1 MDCEFTCRRAG
12 QAIANIVGNTYTP
25 IRLGAKVANTGGID
39 GNERPNDGATKKGRN
54 KGMKLRQYQQD
65 SVDNLMDTIQVKG
78 NPILQLPTG
87 AGKSIIIAEIARR
100 MRERWGGIQILVLA
114 HRAKLVEQD
123 ADKFAK
129 LGLIP
134 SVYCAELKRKEIGQF
149 TIATILS
156 VAKHPELFQG
166 VHLVIVDECFTGD
179 TLVATPDGQ
188 KRIDKLKENDYIISA
203 IGNNRIKKIKKTV
216 HKTVYKIRVRHEDN
230 NRQGQRVYTV
240 RCSGRHPFFTTQG
253 WVRAEQMVRGMELV
267 GIQNMPELWQ
277 AVSSGKGAR
286 DNIVR
291 EKKILLR
298 EVLLSE
304 SESYEKRADKKEFVK
319 QTQKYWMEAACSLW
333 KRISEPD
340 TREMVK
346 CVEKGR
352 MGCRTANKDRAQSNR
367 WERISDLLQGRFG
380 KCTIKIGNRIRWL
393 FSQCFG
399 EKGARQE
406 KGCFSSKYWVESVEV
421 EEQRRGVALYDLQ
434 IEGHPSF
441 FANGLLVHNCQLINN
456 NDEGSYRKFL
466 SQLPLAKVV
475 GLSATPFRL
484 KGGACYG
491 PDRLF
496 NRVAYKIGFADLVK
510 QGYLTPPV
518 NYDANSDDNYDDI
531 KITAGD
537 FNQKDMNAH
546 FNKIVGKSCQD
557 LVQRM
562 RNRNYVL
569 VFACSIVHAE
579 AIVKALRDLGEQA
592 EVYHS
597 EMSLEQDKMTIARF
611 ENKEFKYLVSIDK
624 LGVGFDAPFVDGLAL
639 MRPTMSRA
647 LAIQQ
652 LGRGSRLYEGK
663 KDFLVADYAGNIRRH
678 NLLEPDAY
686 DVPYERIAKPKRSGG
701 DAPSKVCKQCQAIC
715 ATRTTQCAC
724 GYKFPPK
731 LAVKADVQQSAD
743 VRLPIK
749 IWRATIEESVK
760 HRYVKLLVGAFH
772 DARPVYF
779 FPEDRGYS
787 KSQTLLKWIKLFGG
801 AVPNN
806 CIDMCNRLNAMDGLY
821 TEATFERKGKFFE
834 LKKLTKGDENG
845 KSDTV
850 PQLW

>member
-1 MDCEFTCRRAG
+1 MDCEFTCRRAR

-25 IRLGAKVANTGGID
+25 IRLGAKVTNTGGID
-39 GNERPNDGATKKGRN
+39 GNERPDDGAIKKGRN

-166 VHLVIVDECFTGD
+166 VHLVIVDE
-179 TLVATPDGQ
+179 L
-188 KRIDKLKENDYIISA
+188 
-203 IGNNRIKKIKKTV
+203 
-216 HKTVYKIRVRHEDN
+216 
-230 NRQGQRVYTV
+230 
-240 RCSGRHPFFTTQG
+240 
-253 WVRAEQMVRGMELV
+253 QM
-267 GIQNMPELWQ
+267 
-277 AVSSGKGAR
+277 
-286 DNIVR
+286 
-291 EKKILLR
+291 
-298 EVLLSE
+298 
-304 SESYEKRADKKEFVK
+304 
-319 QTQKYWMEAACSLW
+319 
-333 KRISEPD
+333 
-340 TREMVK
+340 
-346 CVEKGR
+346 
-352 MGCRTANKDRAQSNR
+352 
-367 WERISDLLQGRFG
+367 
-380 KCTIKIGNRIRWL
+380 
-393 FSQCFG
+393 
-399 EKGARQE
+399 
-406 KGCFSSKYWVESVEV
+406 
-421 EEQRRGVALYDLQ
+421 
-434 IEGHPSF
+434 
-441 FANGLLVHNCQLINN
+441 INN

-743 VRLPIK
+743 VQLPIK

-760 HRYVKLLVGAFH
+760 HLYVKLLVGAFH

-779 FPEDRGYS
+779 FPEDCGYS

-801 AVPNN
+801 TVPNN

>member
-1 MDCEFTCRRAG
+1 
-12 QAIANIVGNTYTP
+12 
-25 IRLGAKVANTGGID
+25 
-39 GNERPNDGATKKGRN
+39 
-54 KGMKLRQYQQD
+54 MKLRQYQQD
-65 SVDNLMDTIQVKG
+65 SVNNLMDTIQVKG

-100 MRERWGGIQILVLA
+100 MQERWGGIQILVLA

-129 LGLIP
+129 LGMIP

-156 VAKHPELFQG
+156 VAKHPELFKG
-166 VHLVIVDECFTGD
+166 VHLVIVDE
-179 TLVATPDGQ
+179 L
-188 KRIDKLKENDYIISA
+188 
-203 IGNNRIKKIKKTV
+203 
-216 HKTVYKIRVRHEDN
+216 
-230 NRQGQRVYTV
+230 
-240 RCSGRHPFFTTQG
+240 
-253 WVRAEQMVRGMELV
+253 QM
-267 GIQNMPELWQ
+267 
-277 AVSSGKGAR
+277 
-286 DNIVR
+286 
-291 EKKILLR
+291 
-298 EVLLSE
+298 
-304 SESYEKRADKKEFVK
+304 
-319 QTQKYWMEAACSLW
+319 
-333 KRISEPD
+333 
-340 TREMVK
+340 
-346 CVEKGR
+346 
-352 MGCRTANKDRAQSNR
+352 
-367 WERISDLLQGRFG
+367 
-380 KCTIKIGNRIRWL
+380 
-393 FSQCFG
+393 
-399 EKGARQE
+399 
-406 KGCFSSKYWVESVEV
+406 
-421 EEQRRGVALYDLQ
+421 
-434 IEGHPSF
+434 
-441 FANGLLVHNCQLINN
+441 INN

-491 PDRLF
+491 QGRLF
-496 NRVAYKIGFADLVK
+496 SRIAYKIGFSDLVK
-510 QGYLTPPV
+510 QGYLTPPI
-518 NYDANSDDNYDDI
+518 NYDANSEDNYDDI

-562 RNRNYVL
+562 KNRNYVL

-579 AIVKALRDLGEQA
+579 AIVECLRGLGEQA

-678 NLLEPDAY
+678 NLLNPDAY
-686 DVPYERIAKPKRSGG
+686 DVPYEHISKPKRTGG
-701 DAPSKVCKQCQAIC
+701 EAPSKVCKECQAIC

-731 LAVKADVQQSAD
+731 LTVKADVKASGD
-743 VRLPIK
+743 ITLPIQ
-749 IWRATIEESVK
+749 IWNATIEESTK

-772 DARPVYF
+772 DARPIWF
-779 FPEDRGYS
+779 FPEDSGYS
-787 KSQTLLKWIKLFGG
+787 KTKTLLLWVNLFGG
-801 AVPNN
+801 AVPQT
-806 CIDMCNRLNAMDGLY
+806 CADMCHRLNAMTGLY
-821 TEATFERKGKFFE
+821 SEAVFERKGKFFE
-834 LKKLTKGDENG
+834 IKKLTKGENN
-845 KSDTV
+845 DTTKTSTM
-850 PQLW
+850 PNMWGST